1 MNLQDINLNLLK
13 TFYNVAKEGSIT
25 KTAEKYYTSQPAIS
39 RAIKQ
44 LESEYN
50 TKLFYRTL
58 TGVKLTEKGNILFN
72 SIEKI
77 FENMVQTEAQ
87 IKDVDGF
94 EKGKL
99 VIGAPSQI
107 AAIYIFEAIAKF
119 HKVYPQVEITIISK
133 TTTEL
138 LKLLQKH
145 EVDFVIDSAPI
156 STNLKNF
163 EIKNITE
170 FDNCF
175 FVNSKF
181 PQTEIQKIKNLSDL
195 KDLPLILPIPKTAN
209 RNALD
214 DLLKE
219 KNVVFSNILNIHT
232 SEMIISAV
240 KNDTGVGYT
249 LKDLILGDVKNGELS
264 ILELKED
271 LPKIK
276 ICLVYETN
284 TLNKLSLHFL
294 NNFLKIYL

>member
-13 TFYNVAKEGSIT
+13 TFYNVAKEGNIT

-44 LESEYN
+44 LESEFS

-58 TGVKLTEKGNILFN
+58 TGVELTEKGNVLFQAVEKMFE
-72 SIEKI
+72 SIE
-77 FENMVQTEAQ
+77 QTEAL
-87 IKDVDGF
+87 IKEVDVF
-94 EKGKL
+94 EKGRL
-99 VIGAPSQI
+99 TIGAPSHI
-107 AAIYIFEAIAKF
+107 AAIYIFEAISKF
-119 HKVYPQVEITIISK
+119 HKAYPLIEITIISK

-156 STNLKNF
+156 LTNLKNI
-163 EIKNITE
+163 EIKKVSE
-170 FDNCF
+170 FNNCF

-181 PQTEIQKIKNLSDL
+181 PLSEVQKIQSVADL

-214 DLLKE
+214 NLLKA
-219 KNVVFSNILNIHT
+219 KNIVLSNILNIHT

-240 KNDTGVGYT
+240 KKDTGIGYT
-249 LKDLILGDVKNGELS
+249 IKELILNDVQHGELS
-264 ILELKED
+264 ILEIKEP
-271 LPKIK
+271 LPTIS
-276 ICLVYETN
+276 ICLVYMPK
-284 TLNKLSLHFL
+284 TLNKLSVHFL
-294 NNFLKIYL
+294 NKYLKICL